1 MESLLSMET
10 RPDGHEATDKTRYYQ
25 LRTFRLVDVY
35 KVVSSLSVAAP
46 LSHRNPS
53 HLGVVYFYL
62 HNDPPVLEFV
72 GSQG

>member
-35 KVVSSLSVAAP
+35 KVVKAASKSECHK
-46 LSHRNPS
+46 LAIK
-53 HLGVVYFYL
+53 L
-62 HNDPPVLEFV
+62 HEW
-72 GSQG
+72 QGPFRAMTRKS